1 MDMDFFST
9 FDLELVRTE
18 NFDEVLAF
26 EKFRDKIVCIFFW
39 GKDCPN
45 CEVAKKVLV
54 DREAET
60 KAFDIQW
67 LHANIYDDFALANR
81 FGLFGIPVF
90 MFFYNSKKLGK
101 ISPFPG
107 FEPFSEAVSGL
118 IQKYKKS

>member
-1 MDMDFFST
+1 MSSDFFST
-9 FDLELVRTE
+9 FDLQLVRNE
-18 NFDEVLAF
+18 NFDQALAD
-26 EKFRDKIVCIFFW
+26 EKFRDRIVCVFFW

-45 CEVAKKVLV
+45 CDAAKKVLV

-60 KAFDIQW
+60 KDFDIQW
-67 LHANIYDDFALANR
+67 LHANIYDDFELANR

-107 FEPFSEAVSGL
+107 FEPFREAIEKL
-118 IQKYKKS
+118 ILQFKK

>member
-1 MDMDFFST
+1 MAADFFTT

-18 NFDEVLAF
+18 NFDEVLAS
-26 EKFRDKIVCIFFW
+26 EKFRDKIVCVFFW

-60 KAFDIQW
+60 KAFALQW
-67 LHANIYDDFALANR
+67 LHANIYDDFELANR

-107 FEPFSEAVSGL
+107 FEPFSEAIEKL
-118 IQKYKKS
+118 ILQFKK